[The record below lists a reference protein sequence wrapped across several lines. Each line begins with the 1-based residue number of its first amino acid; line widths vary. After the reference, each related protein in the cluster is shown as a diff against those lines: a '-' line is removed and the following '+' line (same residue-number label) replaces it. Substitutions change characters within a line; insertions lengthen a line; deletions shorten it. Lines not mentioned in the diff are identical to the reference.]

1 MVALRT
7 RPAAKRVP
15 LFRGVTKLPMFGD
28 FRRNP
33 ALF

>member
-1 MVALRT
+1 MVALRAC
-7 RPAAKRVP
+7 PAAKRVP
-15 LFRGVTKLPMFGD
+15 FVGGVAKLPIFGD